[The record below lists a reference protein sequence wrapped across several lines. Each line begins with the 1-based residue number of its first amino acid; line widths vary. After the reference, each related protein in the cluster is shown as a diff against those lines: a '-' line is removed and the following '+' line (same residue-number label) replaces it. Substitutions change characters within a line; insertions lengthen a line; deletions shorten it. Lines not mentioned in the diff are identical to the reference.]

1 MVVDTSAL
9 VAIVFQEPGYEL
21 LLSKLEAAGTVIV
34 GAPTLAETAIVLGA
48 RLNIDSEALVA
59 RLAQEFGLGVAAF
72 GDDHWREAA
81 LAYRQFGRGQHPA
94 QLNFGDCLT
103 YATCKLANQALLFV
117 GDDFSK
123 TDLNLA

>member
-21 LLSKLEAAGTVIV
+21 LLAKLEAASTVIV
-34 GAPTLAETAIVLGA
+34 GAPTLAETAIVLAA
-48 RLNIDSEALVA
+48 RLNIDSEGMVA
-59 RLAQEFGLGVAAF
+59 RLTNELGMGVATF

-81 LAYRQFGRGQHPA
+81 LAYRLFGRGRHPA

-103 YATCKLANQALLFV
+103 YATCKLAGQPLLFV
-117 GDDFSK
+117 GNDFDK
-123 TDLNLA
+123 TDLVPA